1 MIIPWLK
8 IQELERF
15 LIPMLSVTTYSEK
28 GSLHRTLLP
37 HLIGLPLVLP
47 MIIGYI
53 FVLYEFMCC
62 EVISFVAGFSI
73 FF

>member
-1 MIIPWLK
+1 
-8 IQELERF
+8 
-15 LIPMLSVTTYSEK
+15 MLSVTTYSET
-28 GSLHRTLLP
+28 GRLHRMLLS
-37 HLIGLPLVLP
+37 HLIGPPLVLP

-53 FVLYEFMCC
+53 FILYEFICC